1 MKNGGLL
8 IRLFIKP
15 VLKLK
20 KLKYY
25 KIKNSFFN
33 SPYFVNKYFY
43 NIYIIVINIL
53 QKMLRVSEHKI

>member
-15 VLKLK
+15 VLTLK

-43 NIYIIVINIL
+43 NIYI
-53 QKMLRVSEHKI
+53 